1 MLLNSTF
8 SKATAIW
15 GLVSGFFMLIP
26 STAGMLGLVFSL
38 VSLIPWIVFSLL
50 VGKQLVY
57 LSNSLSKST
66 ETDS

>member
-1 MLLNSTF
+1 
-8 SKATAIW
+8 
-15 GLVSGFFMLIP
+15 
-26 STAGMLGLVFSL
+26 MLGLVFSL